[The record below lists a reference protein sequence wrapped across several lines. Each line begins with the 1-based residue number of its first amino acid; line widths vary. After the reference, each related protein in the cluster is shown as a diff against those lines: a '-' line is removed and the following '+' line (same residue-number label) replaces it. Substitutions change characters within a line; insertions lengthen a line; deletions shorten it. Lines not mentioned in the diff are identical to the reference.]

1 MATLGEIVAHLDSGA
16 DLAYVLAQIGNP
28 ALLEK
33 LEAKAAAAGQS
44 PEDVAG
50 QAVRAFANGA
60 DDDAWLKL
68 LGKLNDTPLP
78 AAACLKEMLA
88 WALKA

>member
-1 MATLGEIVAHLDSGA
+1 MATLGEIVAQLDSGA
-16 DLAYVLAQIGNP
+16 DLDHVLAQIGNP
-28 ALLEK
+28 GLLEK
-33 LEAKAAAAGQS
+33 LEAKAAAVGLA
-44 PEDVAG
+44 PTEVASE
-50 QAVRAFANGA
+50 AVRAFANGA

>member
-1 MATLGEIVAHLDSGA
+1 MATLGEIVAQLDSGA
-16 DLAYVLAQIGNP
+16 DLGDVLAQIGNP
-28 ALLEK
+28 ALLVK
-33 LEAKAAAAGQS
+33 LEEKAAGVGRTPA
-44 PEDVAG
+44 EVATE
-50 QAVRAFANGA
+50 AVRAFANGA

-78 AAACLKEMLA
+78 AAACLKEMLV